1 MNWDV
6 VSPYLSAIVL
16 IGGAVAVVAK
26 WIAPAIKL
34 ANEVKTL
41 KQRIEKLE
49 DHDKKDLET
58 LNDIDTRIKAQTR
71 AMLSVVN
78 HMIDGHGVDSLR
90 ASRDELTDLLLK

>member
-1 MNWDV
+1 MNWEDI
-6 VSPYLSAIVL
+6 SPYLSAIVL
-16 IGGAVAVVAK
+16 IGGAVAVIAK

-34 ANEVKTL
+34 ASEVKAL
-41 KQRIEKLE
+41 KTRVDKLE
-49 DHDKKDLET
+49 EHDKRDMET

-78 HMIDGHGVDSLR
+78 HMIDGNGVESLR